1 MRNNAVTSAVIA
13 SLMAIPLTVATGG
26 ADLVQHPYFLQS
38 ATHTN
43 NPVVGISQRFKHAQ
57 EGDAASQLVV
67 GMKYLELQ
75 NYDQALHWLEKSA
88 AQGNVEAQMY
98 LGDAYA
104 RGRGVSIDLVKAH
117 MWLSLAAAKGGDEA
131 KNRFQYLL
139 SKMTPGQIAEAQ
151 RVSDDCASRK

>member
-1 MRNNAVTSAVIA
+1 MTSVVIA

-26 ADLVQHPYFLQS
+26 ADRAQQSYFLQS
-38 ATHTN
+38 ATQTN
-43 NPVVGISQRFKHAQ
+43 KPVGISQRFKRAQ

-75 NYDQALHWLEKSA
+75 NYDQALHWFEKSA

-104 RGRGVSIDLVKAH
+104 RGRGVSVDFVKAH

-139 SKMTPGQIAEAQ
+139 SKMTPGQIAEAR
-151 RVSDDCASRK
+151 RVTDDCASRK

>member
-1 MRNNAVTSAVIA
+1 MTSAVIA

-26 ADLVQHPYFLQS
+26 ADSTHHPYFLHSTIQ
-38 ATHTN
+38 TN
-43 NPVVGISQRFKHAQ
+43 KPASISQRFKRAQ
-57 EGDAASQLVV
+57 EGDAASQLIV

-75 NYDQALHWLEKSA
+75 NHDQALHWFKKSA

-104 RGRGVSIDLVKAH
+104 RGRGVSIDFVKAH
-117 MWLSLAAAKGGDEA
+117 MWLSLAAATGGDEA

-139 SKMTPGQIAEAQ
+139 SKMTPEQIAEAQ
-151 RVSDDCASRK
+151 RVSVDCASRK